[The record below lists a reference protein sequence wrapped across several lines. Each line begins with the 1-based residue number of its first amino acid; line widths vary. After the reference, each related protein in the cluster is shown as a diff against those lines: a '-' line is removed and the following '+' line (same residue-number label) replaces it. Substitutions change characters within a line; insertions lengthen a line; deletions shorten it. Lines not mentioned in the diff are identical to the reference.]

1 VHPAAF
7 KLLII
12 SMFQSVATLLATPSV
27 VTFACLAG
35 AAGGIYL
42 FFRGFILIRGP
53 QPTALSKI
61 LKAPLGPVDAGGIA
75 AGPHTITAPITGTA
89 CFAYRTVAWR
99 QTPLQSGQR
108 EEMVAEEKLH
118 IPFFLGDS
126 TGNVLIDPA
135 GADLDLRQD
144 FRHEFQNSNFTNENP
159 ALKNVRSFLKRHS
172 VEDGGRLRVEE
183 FCIKPKNFLFVHAT
197 LAKNPGIVV
206 APQRLREQRPR
217 LESPALESVIAPLP
231 TFTAEFPVPKFG
243 KPEGPNFSDVIPP
256 VSRDLVDLTSVTPSA
271 ESSKEMTQQGK
282 IAAALQ
288 RAGIIMPDIRALMI
302 ESDASP
308 EAPTREVAP
317 GKAST
322 QTSGA
327 TDDDHAEAGEA
338 TKGEFE
344 LKPQFMLTKGK
355 LNSKYVISWRDQRSA
370 TPMPWRTAL
379 MLWGG
384 PALTLFSLS
393 ALAAHLGWL

>member
-1 VHPAAF
+1 
-7 KLLII
+7 
-12 SMFQSVATLLATPSV
+12 MFQSVATLLATSSAI
-27 VTFACLAG
+27 TFACLAG
-35 AAGGIYL
+35 AAGGIYF
-42 FFRGFILIRGP
+42 FFRGFILARGH

-75 AGPHTITAPITGTA
+75 IGPHTITAPITGTA

-99 QTPLQSGQR
+99 QTPLQSGPR
-108 EEMVAEEKLH
+108 EEMVAEEKLQ
-118 IPFFLGDS
+118 IPFFLSDS

-144 FRHEFQNSNFTNENP
+144 FRHEFQNSNFTNDNP

-197 LAKNPGIVV
+197 LTKNPGVVV
-206 APQRLREQRPR
+206 APQRLPEQRPR
-217 LESPALESVIAPLP
+217 LESAAFESVIAPLP
-231 TFTAEFPVPKFG
+231 TFAAEFPIPKFG
-243 KPEGPNFSDVIPP
+243 KPEDPTFSGGMPP

-288 RAGIIMPDIRALMI
+288 RAGIIMPDIRALMT
-302 ESDASP
+302 ESETTP
-308 EAPTREVAP
+308 EAPTREVTP
-317 GKAST
+317 GKVST

-327 TDDDHAEAGEA
+327 RNGYPAEAVEA
-338 TKGEFE
+338 TKSEFDP
-344 LKPQFMLTKGK
+344 KPQFMLSKGK
-355 LNSKYVISWRDQRSA
+355 LNSKYVISWRDQRSSTA
-370 TPMPWRTAL
+370 MPWSASL

-384 PALTLFSLS
+384 PALALFSLS
-393 ALAAHLGWL
+393 VLAAHLGWL